1 MILKSSYG
9 YNIELTWRKLEEHLF
24 TRVVRNEQLQHAPPM
39 SNKLRYHFA
48 ILLAAYRIWVRGSRF
63 NSARRSEGPISNKE
77 HPKSELSV
85 TPGQSKFLL
94 QLLFYIVNIESL
106 LDQFLLPCLAI
117 LGLCHYVVGT
127 CWPFAGPSIDICF
140 LRVQDK
146 RVHLAPGAGCQM
158 NRLILGPLRESW
170 LYFFTLFCHV
180 QPRCEKP
187 YLEINSR

>member
-48 ILLAAYRIWVRGSRF
+48 ILLAPYMSPGVTLRQKV
-63 NSARRSEGPISNKE
+63 RRSHFKQRT
-77 HPKSELSV
+77 SEIGAERDARSV
-85 TPGQSKFLL
+85 QVPAPAAFLYRQYWIIIGSIFTPVFGHSWAM
-94 QLLFYIVNIESL
+94 SL
-106 LDQFLLPCLAI
+106 CCWDMLA
-117 LGLCHYVVGT
+117 LCWAIYRYM
-127 CWPFAGPSIDICF
+127 FFF

>member
-1 MILKSSYG
+1 MAITLNWPGENWKSISSHAWYVTKSS
-9 YNIELTWRKLEEHLF
+9 NMHLRCQ
-24 TRVVRNEQLQHAPPM
+24 TNCDI
-39 SNKLRYHFA
+39 
-48 ILLAAYRIWVRGSRF
+48 ILLFCSRPIWVRGSRF
-63 NSARRSEGPISNKE
+63 DRRSEGPISNKE

>member
-1 MILKSSYG
+1 MVLKSSYG

-24 TRVVRNEQLQHAPPM
+24 TRVVRNEKLQHAPPM

-140 LRVQDK
+140 FFK
-146 RVHLAPGAGCQM
+146 
-158 NRLILGPLRESW
+158 GPR
-170 LYFFTLFCHV
+170 
-180 QPRCEKP
+180 
-187 YLEINSR
+187 